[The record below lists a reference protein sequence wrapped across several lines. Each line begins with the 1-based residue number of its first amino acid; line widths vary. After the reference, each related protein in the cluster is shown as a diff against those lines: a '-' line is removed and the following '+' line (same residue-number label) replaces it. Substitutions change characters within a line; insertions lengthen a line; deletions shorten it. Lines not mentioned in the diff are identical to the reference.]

1 VSNGYWDFSKWGRP
15 IRKIAAAA
23 ISAIIV
29 APVFIGWLN
38 SENDLDWKQLL
49 AVIVAAVTP
58 VIVGYLV
65 PGEQLPPG
73 GEPLD

>member
-1 VSNGYWDFSKWGRP
+1 VSNGDWDFSKWGRP

-23 ISAIIV
+23 ISAIIA
-29 APVFIGWLN
+29 APVFVAWLN
-38 SENDLDWKQLL
+38 SEGDLDWKALF
-49 AVIVAAVTP
+49 AVVLAAVVP

>member
-1 VSNGYWDFSKWGRP
+1 MSKSYWDFSKWGRP

-23 ISAIIV
+23 ISAIIA
-29 APVFIGWLN
+29 APVFVAWLN
-38 SENDLDWKQLL
+38 SEGDLDWKALL
-49 AVIVAAVTP
+49 AVVLAAVVP

-65 PGEQLPPG
+65 PGEQVPPG

>member
-1 VSNGYWDFSKWGRP
+1 VSKSYWDFSKWGRP

-23 ISAIIV
+23 ISAIIA
-29 APVFIGWLN
+29 APVFVAWLN
-38 SENDLDWKQLL
+38 SEGDLDWKALF
-49 AVIVAAVTP
+49 AVVLAAVVP

-65 PGEQLPPG
+65 PGEQVPPG

>member
-1 VSNGYWDFSKWGRP
+1 MSKSYWDFSKWGRP

-23 ISAIIV
+23 ISAIIA
-29 APVFIGWLN
+29 APVFVAWLN
-38 SENDLDWKQLL
+38 SEGDLDWKALF
-49 AVIVAAVTP
+49 AVVLAAVVP

-65 PGEQLPPG
+65 PGEQVPPG